1 MATVRTKLLFLLAVL
16 LLLLSVA
23 QAQELWEQKPPAEW
37 AQEEAVEVLNDSPWA
52 HQVRLWQR
60 SGRLLARLR
69 NGRTVVYQDAPNR
82 PPRQYSVPVSSPEPE
97 RVEAVYGVRWSS
109 ATIVQQALERLRA
122 VAPVLRE
129 MQAPPPELS
138 ADHYVLTVRVVKPP
152 AESGRDRFA
161 RAIVYDQSG
170 RPMRDEPPRVPD
182 IFAGLSEEKLSDRA
196 ELRTS
201 RKLRLR
207 PERVLRHG
215 LGASEG
221 VSFFFPRQYDGQA
234 VLPEGAKWAEFS
246 FRSEKGDKLKAR
258 FKLAGMR
265 LDAQPDY

>member
-1 MATVRTKLLFLLAVL
+1 MVGRNPMFLLAAL

-23 QAQELWEQKPPAEW
+23 QAQESWEQKPSAEW
-37 AQEEAVEVLNDSPWA
+37 TQEEALAVLNDSPWA
-52 HQVRLWQR
+52 QQVHLWQF
-60 SGRLLARLR
+60 SGRLLGVMPGGAK
-69 NGRTVVYQDAPNR
+69 VVYQEAPNL
-82 PPRQYSVPVSSPEPE
+82 PPRVYSVQPITLEPE
-97 RVEAVYGVRWSS
+97 RVRAIYGVRWSS
-109 ATIVQQALERLRA
+109 ATIVQQALERLRT

-138 ADHYVLTVRVVKPP
+138 ADHYVLTARVVKPP
-152 AESGRDRFA
+152 AESGHERFA
-161 RAIVYDQSG
+161 RAMVYDQSG

-182 IFAGLSEEKLSDRA
+182 LFAGLSEEEVRDRT

-215 LGASEG
+215 LGTSEG
-221 VSFFFPRQYDGQA
+221 VSFFFPRRYNGQP
-234 VLPEGAKWAEFS
+234 VLPKNTKWVEFS

-258 FKLAGMR
+258 FNLADMQ

>member
-1 MATVRTKLLFLLAVL
+1 M
-16 LLLLSVA
+16 
-23 QAQELWEQKPPAEW
+23 
-37 AQEEAVEVLNDSPWA
+37 
-52 HQVRLWQR
+52 
-60 SGRLLARLR
+60 ARLP
-69 NGRTVVYQDAPNR
+69 NGRTVVYRDAPNR

-109 ATIVQQALERLRA
+109 ARRVQQALERLRT

-129 MQAPPPELS
+129 MQAPPPEIS

-152 AESGRDRFA
+152 TESGRERFA
-161 RAIVYDQSG
+161 RATVYDQSG

-182 IFAGLSEEKLSDRA
+182 IFAGLSEEELSDRT

-215 LGASEG
+215 VGTSAGL
-221 VSFFFPRQYDGQA
+221 SFFFPRRHNGQP
-234 VLPEGAKWAEFS
+234 VLPKSTKWVEFS
-246 FRSEKGDKLKAR
+246 FRSEKGDKLKVR
-258 FKLAGMR
+258 FKLADMQANR
-265 LDAQPDY
+265 QPNK

>member
-1 MATVRTKLLFLLAVL
+1 MVGRKLMFLLAAL

-23 QAQELWEQKPPAEW
+23 QAQESWEQKPSAEW
-37 AQEEAVEVLNDSPWA
+37 TQEEALAVLNDSPWA
-52 HQVRLWQR
+52 HQVRLWQF
-60 SGRLLARLR
+60 SGRLLARLP

-82 PPRQYSVPVSSPEPE
+82 PSRQYSVPVSSPEPE

-109 ATIVQQALERLRA
+109 ARRVQQALERLRT

-138 ADHYVLTVRVVKPP
+138 ADHCVLTVRVVKPP
-152 AESGRDRFA
+152 TESGRDRFA
-161 RAIVYDQSG
+161 RATVYDQSG

-182 IFAGLSEEKLSDRA
+182 IFAGLSEEEVRDRT

-215 LGASEG
+215 LGTSEG
-221 VSFFFPRQYDGQA
+221 ISFFFPRQYDGQA
-234 VLPEGAKWAEFS
+234 VLPEGTKWVEFS

-258 FKLAGMR
+258 FKLADMQ

>member
-1 MATVRTKLLFLLAVL
+1 MFLLTAL
-16 LLLLSVA
+16 LLLLSLG
-23 QAQELWEQKPPAEW
+23 QAQESWEQKPSAEW
-37 AQEEAVEVLNDSPWA
+37 TQEEALAVLNDSPWA

-60 SGRLLARLR
+60 SGRLLARLP

-109 ATIVQQALERLRA
+109 ATIVQRALERLRT

-129 MQAPPPELS
+129 MQAPPPEPS

-152 AESGRDRFA
+152 TESGRDRFA
-161 RAIVYDQSG
+161 RATVYDQSG

-182 IFAGLSEEKLSDRA
+182 IFAGLSEEELSDST
-196 ELRTS
+196 ELRTN
-201 RKLRLR
+201 RKQRLKPDR
-207 PERVLRHG
+207 IFRHG
-215 LGASEG
+215 LGTSEG
-221 VSFFFPRQYDGQA
+221 VSFFFPREHDGQA
-234 VLPEGAKWAEFS
+234 VLAKGTKWVEFS

-258 FKLAGMR
+258 FKLADMQ
-265 LDAQPDY
+265 LEAQPDY

>member
-1 MATVRTKLLFLLAVL
+1 MRRLTYTFLFLALLLAVSAL
-16 LLLLSVA
+16 LA
-23 QAQELWEQKPPAEW
+23 EELWQAKPPAEW
-37 AQEEAVEVLNDSPWA
+37 TQEEALAVLNDSPWA
-52 HQVRLWQR
+52 QQVHLWQF
-60 SGRLLARLR
+60 SGRQLAHLP

-97 RVEAVYGVRWSS
+97 RVRAIYGVRWSS
-109 ATIVQQALERLRA
+109 ARRVQQALERLRT

-152 AESGRDRFA
+152 TESGRDRFA
-161 RAIVYDQSG
+161 RATVFDEWG

-182 IFAGLSEEKLSDRA
+182 IFAGLGEEEMSDRA

-201 RKLRLR
+201 RKLRLQ

-215 LGASEG
+215 LGTSEG

-234 VLPEGAKWAEFS
+234 ALPEGTKWVEFS

-258 FKLAGMR
+258 FKLADMQ